1 MVLCFSATGNSRLA
15 AQVLA
20 GKLGDELVS
29 LNEVFNARK
38 EWAFR
43 SEAPYVLVAPIY
55 AWRLPKQVEAFLK
68 RARLLGNRQIYVL
81 ATMGQSSGAAWEYCK
96 AAVEGNGM
104 AFMGFQGIVMP
115 DNYMVSYPMPSRE
128 EAASIIK
135 SALPVLAQAAAAIQR
150 GEPLPDRQH
159 SPVGRLLSGP
169 VNWSFNRFMA
179 NSRSFRVS
187 DACVQCGKCVR
198 ECPANNIA
206 LEQGTIVFGT
216 RCMFCLGCIHKCPV
230 HAIDYKGR
238 GRKNGYYTCPSL
250 EEVLP

>member
-29 LNEVFNARK
+29 LNEVFKARK
-38 EWAFR
+38 EWVFR

-81 ATMGQSSGAAWEYCK
+81 ATMGQSSGAAREYCK

-135 SALPVLAQAAAAIQR
+135 SALPVLAQAAAAR
-150 GEPLPDRQH
+150 VHRFDC
-159 SPVGRLLSGP
+159 SGP
-169 VNWSFNRFMA
+169 EAIRVSLPFA
-179 NSRSFRVS
+179 AASPTINSRLRSLFPPGPRP
-187 DACVQCGKCVR
+187 VR
-198 ECPANNIA
+198 SSRLI
-206 LEQGTIVFGT
+206 
-216 RCMFCLGCIHKCPV
+216 
-230 HAIDYKGR
+230 YS
-238 GRKNGYYTCPSL
+238 PS
-250 EEVLP
+250 

>member
-1 MVLCFSATGNSRLA
+1 
-15 AQVLA
+15 
-20 GKLGDELVS
+20 
-29 LNEVFNARK
+29 
-38 EWAFR
+38 
-43 SEAPYVLVAPIY
+43 
-55 AWRLPKQVEAFLK
+55 
-68 RARLLGNRQIYVL
+68 
-81 ATMGQSSGAAWEYCK
+81 
-96 AAVEGNGM
+96 
-104 AFMGFQGIVMP
+104 
-115 DNYMVSYPMPSRE
+115 MPSRE
-128 EAASIIK
+128 EAASIIRA
-135 SALPVLAQAAAAIQR
+135 ALPVLAQAAAAIQK
-150 GEPLPDRQH
+150 GESLPNRRH

-198 ECPANNIA
+198 ECPVNNIA
-206 LEQGTIVFGT
+206 LEQGAITFGT

>member
-1 MVLCFSATGNSRLA
+1 M
-15 AQVLA
+15 A

-29 LNEVFNARK
+29 LNEVFKARK

-81 ATMGQSSGAAWEYCK
+81 ATMGQSSGAAREYCK

-128 EAASIIK
+128 EAASIIRA
-135 SALPVLAQAAAAIQR
+135 ALPVLAQAAAAIQK
-150 GEPLPDRQH
+150 GEPLPNRRH

-169 VNWSFNRFMA
+169 VNWSFTVLWPTAAPFGCQMPASSAGSVSGSALSTTLRW
-179 NSRSFRVS
+179 SREPSPLGPAVCFAWDVS
-187 DACVQCGKCVR
+187 TMPGPR
-198 ECPANNIA
+198 YR
-206 LEQGTIVFGT
+206 L
-216 RCMFCLGCIHKCPV
+216 
-230 HAIDYKGR
+230 
-238 GRKNGYYTCPSL
+238 
-250 EEVLP
+250 

>member
-29 LNEVFNARK
+29 LNEVFKARK

-81 ATMGQSSGAAWEYCK
+81 ATMGQSSGAAREYCK

-128 EAASIIK
+128 EAASIIRA
-135 SALPVLAQAAAAIQR
+135 ALPVLAQAAAAIQ
-150 GEPLPDRQH
+150 
-159 SPVGRLLSGP
+159 
-169 VNWSFNRFMA
+169 
-179 NSRSFRVS
+179 
-187 DACVQCGKCVR
+187 
-198 ECPANNIA
+198 
-206 LEQGTIVFGT
+206 
-216 RCMFCLGCIHKCPV
+216 
-230 HAIDYKGR
+230 KG
-238 GRKNGYYTCPSL
+238 GAPS
-250 EEVLP
+250 